1 MGRPIKERFFGNINS
16 PYTNYAV
23 GGATGLGGEGFSSI
37 IVTNTTTNGP
47 FSTSTTVT
55 WVGSTPQLVSGTPAS
70 GTANVNGLGKIVSLN
85 LLVPGTGYTST
96 SGVTVSFTPATTGT
110 ATTVSISLTSSVENA
125 IAGGAYISTGSSAVA
140 YDILTQRSSRRYLVR
155 TAQGQGIVKLVGT
168 DTGALSAGEM
178 NILATDANGST
189 YFVKKL
195 TARRAVLVQST
206 ASGSFLFETNEAASW
221 TLGSPSSGVVS
232 LGSN

>member
-1 MGRPIKERFFGNINS
+1 MGRPIKEKFFGNASS

-23 GGATGLGGEGFSSI
+23 GGATGLGGEGFNTI
-37 IVTNTTTNGP
+37 IVTNTASNGLYT
-47 FSTSTTVT
+47 TSTTVT
-55 WVGSTPQLVSGTPAS
+55 WVASTPQLVSGTPAS
-70 GTANVNGLGKIVSLN
+70 GTANVSGAGRITSLN
-85 LLVPGTGYTST
+85 LLVAGTGYTST

-110 ATTVSISLTSSVENA
+110 AATVSIALTAAVQNA
-125 IAGGAYISTGSSAVA
+125 IAGDAYITTGSSAVR
-140 YDILTQRSSRRYLVR
+140 YDILAQRSSRRYLVR
-155 TAQGQGIVKLVGT
+155 TSQGQGIVKLVGT

-195 TARRAVLVQST
+195 TSRRAVLVQST
-206 ASGSFLFETNEAASW
+206 ASGSFLFDSNEAAGW
-221 TLGSPSSGVVS
+221 TLGAASSGIVS